1 MKKEKTY
8 IYRKTDYELTGIERN
23 NQLIEE
29 EYKMKI
35 KHGKVDIELKKQ
47 YESLKN
53 RTKKVSDIRKVIF
66 IKDAYLGKRL
76 FSKELYS
83 FIVVETKDGICLLY
97 NITTGEDHS
106 FDFNRE
112 IHIIENITN
121 IITLYSYEDIQEDI
135 ELGYMDCITM
145 YKNIILRNVYTAK
158 DYVKSS
164 YIEFKDNLNHV
175 FYIDI
180 FNNKIYLKNNCYDL
194 IDKEKCKKVIL
205 YSERKNNNVDVAIF
219 TNTYSC

>member
-97 NITTGEDHS
+97 NVTTGEDHS

-121 IITLYSYEDIQEDI
+121 IITLYSDDVIQEDI

-164 YIEFKDNLNHV
+164 YIEFKDKLNHV

-219 TNTYSC
+219 SNTYSC